1 MELEDSGHDSMS
13 PGQSE
18 ATIDDM
24 VERANAAQ
32 INNNNIE
39 GTRSQLTGYTELE
52 MTSKAEPAEERRK
65 SGDEEEKEEE
75 NKKDS
80 EPKLPRRELIR
91 RLIIAASMLIAA
103 LLVNSCFSVIAP
115 FYPKEVT

>member
-65 SGDEEEKEEE
+65 SGDEEEKEE